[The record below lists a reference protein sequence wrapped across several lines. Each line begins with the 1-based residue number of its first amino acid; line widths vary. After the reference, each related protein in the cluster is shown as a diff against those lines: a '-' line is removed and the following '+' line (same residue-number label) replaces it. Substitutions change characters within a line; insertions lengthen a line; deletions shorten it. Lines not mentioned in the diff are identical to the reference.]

1 VQQTDT
7 PPTSLH
13 PAFLNL
19 GFRPFFAAAAG
30 FSILAVLAWSAMYLS
45 GWHGPLQQMAPVTWH
60 AHEMVYGYSAA
71 VIAGFLLTA
80 VRNWTGVQTL
90 HGYPLLLLVLVW
102 LAARTLFFIG
112 DANTVP
118 LQALLDSG
126 FFTGLIVSLLL
137 PVLKTRQWKQLGI
150 LSMLVLLMAS
160 NLVFYAGL
168 SGMIEDGVRLG
179 LYSGMYLI
187 IALVLVMASRVFPF
201 FIERGVGYPVQFA
214 SRTWLDATG
223 LLLFLAFWLA
233 EMLRPD
239 STVVA
244 ACALALTVVHIMK
257 MTGWYTRGIW
267 QRPLLWVLFL
277 GYGWIVAGFALKAAV
292 PLGTSPFLSL
302 HAFAYGGIGM
312 ITLGMMSRV
321 ALGHTGRN
329 VAEPPPVLTLIF
341 VVLLAG
347 AVTRVLLPLLD
358 PAHYTIWIGLAQGLW
373 LLAFMVF
380 LYRFLPM
387 LLQPRPD
394 GQPG

>member
-1 VQQTDT
+1 MQTTDT
-7 PPTSLH
+7 PPTAGH

-19 GFRPFFAAAAG
+19 GFRPFFAAAAS
-30 FSILAVLAWSAMYLS
+30 FSVLAVLAWSAMYLS
-45 GWHGPLQQMAPVTWH
+45 GWPGPSQQMAPVTWH
-60 AHEMVYGYSAA
+60 AHEMVYGYSMA

-80 VRNWTGVQTL
+80 VRNWTGIQTL

-102 LAARTLFFIG
+102 LAARVLFFIG
-112 DANTVP
+112 GADTVP

-126 FFTGLIVSLLL
+126 FLLGLIASLLW
-137 PVLKTRQWKQLGI
+137 PVYKARQWKQLGI
-150 LSMLVLLMAS
+150 LSKLILLLVS

-168 SGMIEDGVRLG
+168 SGLIEDGVRLG
-179 LYSGMYLI
+179 LYSGMYLV

-214 SRTWLDATG
+214 SRPWLDATG

-233 EMLRPD
+233 EMARPG
-239 STVVA
+239 TVMVTVP
-244 ACALALTVVHIMK
+244 ALALTLVHAMK
-257 MTGWYTRGIW
+257 MAGWYTRGIW
-267 QRPLLWVLFL
+267 QKPLLWVLYL

-292 PLGTSPFLSL
+292 MLGIAPFLSL

-358 PAHYTIWIGLAQGLW
+358 PAHYAIWIGLAQGLW

-387 LLQPRPD
+387 LFQPRPD